1 MNHLNLFCLSSFLIV
16 FTNFSLATFILIKGG
31 ERFLNRIFSLITI
44 SIGIWGIGGILFSL
58 SSDYCSAF
66 FWWQFSY
73 IGVIFIP
80 VFFLHFI
87 ISFLKLPRRK
97 LLISVYSLAFV
108 FLFFLWY
115 DKSRYFLGDLKWMF
129 GEFYCIDWL
138 KHKNILW
145 LIFYISFYWLLL
157 LYTFTLL
164 VKAYRKSSG
173 LKRLQ
178 LKYFILGSLIGWL
191 GPHGDYL
198 MAFGFDIYPY
208 SNFLIAIYPAIF
220 VYAIVKYRLM
230 DIHVTIT
237 RIGVFSILYVL
248 LLFIPFYIG
257 YQTKSW
263 VLSAIFAFI
272 FASIGP
278 SIFYRL
284 QKKAVDLILSRQRR
298 YQEALLKMAKDMVTV
313 HELERLLRLIA
324 VRVKREVRIRYDAV
338 FFHDRRNKIYSL
350 KYMCSY
356 KLKKKLSLA
365 FKEDEELIEYLKNKE
380 PFLYEETEPKIRE
393 YLENALGTSY
403 SLIVP
408 SSIHDELVGFLILGE
423 KLDKSHYSIDDINTF
438 KTLSRQ
444 AALAIDYC
452 LFLEEFKRTQEELLQ
467 AEKLASIGGMA
478 DGIAHQ
484 IKNRL
489 NCFSLIAQEMMM
501 SVEELRSKNP
511 RVTEDKEIKEFL
523 EHCVNANRLLLENVK
538 RTNNII
544 RSMLDFAKIE
554 DKDKQAN
561 YFFVREVINS
571 CVELL
576 CMKHAKEEFPLEVI
590 LVNSEIVWGIKTQL
604 TEVIYNILDNAYEA
618 IEQLYHVLPYEE
630 RKKHTPRIIFKLEE
644 FPQYYLITVSD
655 NGIGI
660 KDEDKDKIFA
670 PFFTTKSSYKKSG
683 SGIGMYVVRRI
694 IEENHKGRIWF
705 ESRYLKG
712 TTFYIQLPKKGMEI

>member
-1 MNHLNLFCLSSFLIV
+1 MKSNFFAFSSLLIFISSLLMAFFLLYKGRKNKFAILWMQFCLITSIWGLGGYKFSTTQDYNQAFLWWQIAYICVILAPVFYIRFIFNFLHIKNKKHILFFIYILAGIFLI
-16 FTNFSLATFILIKGG
+16 FNF
-31 ERFLNRIFSLITI
+31 
-44 SIGIWGIGGILFSL
+44 
-58 SSDYCSAF
+58 F
-66 FWWQFSY
+66 FKE
-73 IGVIFIP
+73 
-80 VFFLHFI
+80 L
-87 ISFLKLPRRK
+87 
-97 LLISVYSLAFV
+97 
-108 FLFFLWY
+108 
-115 DKSRYFLGDLKWMF
+115 FLGDLRF
-129 GEFYCIDWL
+129 VFNQFYCIDWI
-138 KHKNILW
+138 KHKSIIW
-145 LIFYISFYWLLL
+145 LIFYIGFYWILLGYAFLLL
-157 LYTFTLL
+157 L
-164 VKAYRKSSG
+164 KAYNSAVG
-173 LKRLQ
+173 LKRFQ
-178 LKYFILGSLIGWL
+178 LKYFILGSIIGWL
-191 GPHGDYL
+191 GPFGDYL
-198 MAFGFDIYPY
+198 PAFRIDIYPY
-208 SNFLIAIYPAIF
+208 SNFLSAIYPLIIA
-220 VYAIVKYRLM
+220 YAILKHRLM
-230 DIHVTIT
+230 DIQVTIT
-237 RIGVFSILYVL
+237 RVGIFSVLYIL